1 MASVLKVDTI
11 TGVATAGS
19 IAITGEGNSTT
30 TNLQQGLAKAW
41 CNVDGTATFDS
52 SDTEIRD
59 SFNVDSTV
67 DNGTGDVTVSF
78 TNNMGNA
85 SYSVSLTAK
94 QNDSTNASGT
104 DTQPASLA
112 QGSYRIITN
121 DASFA
126 KADCAL
132 NFSTVHGDLA

>member
-1 MASVLKVDTI
+1 MASELRVNTLKDAAGNNSI
-11 TGVATAGS
+11 GLSFVAEGS
-19 IAITGEGNSTT
+19 
-30 TNLQQGLAKAW
+30 AKAW

-78 TNNMGNA
+78 TNNMGNTG
-85 SYSVSLTAK
+85 YSVSLGAK
-94 QNDSTNASGT
+94 QTDNTNASGT

-121 DASFA
+121 NASFA

>member
-1 MASVLKVDTI
+1 MASELRVNTLKDASGNNSI
-11 TGVATAGS
+11 GMSYVAEGS
-19 IAITGEGNSTT
+19 
-30 TNLQQGLAKAW
+30 AKAW

-52 SDTEIRD
+52 DDTEIRD

-67 DNGTGDVTVSF
+67 DNGDGDVTVSF
-78 TNNMGNA
+78 TSNMNNTNC
-85 SYSVSLTAK
+85 SVSLTAK

>member
-1 MASVLKVDTI
+1 MSTLKADTI
-11 TGVATAGS
+11 QSTGGGAATLTKQHA
-19 IAITGEGNSTT
+19 
-30 TNLQQGLAKAW
+30 AKPW

-78 TNNMGNA
+78 TNNMGNTN
-85 SYSVSLTAK
+85 YSVSLTAK

>member
-1 MASVLKVDTI
+1 MSTLKADTI
-11 TGVATAGS
+11 QSTGGGAATLTKQHA
-19 IAITGEGNSTT
+19 
-30 TNLQQGLAKAW
+30 AKAW